1 MLDGLLL
8 EENGLPAAVICTKP
22 FAPTGRAMA
31 AARGVPDYD
40 FALSGHP
47 ISNKT
52 PAELRE
58 MAREVAEHVV
68 RLLLRPG
75 AV

>member
-8 EENGLPAAVICTKP
+8 EENGIPAAVICTKP
-22 FAPTGRAMA
+22 FAPTGQAMA
-31 AARGVPDYD
+31 AARGVPDYE

-52 PAELRE
+52 QAQLRE
-58 MAREVAEHVV
+58 MAGAIAEQVV
-68 RLLLRPG
+68 KLLLRPG
-75 AV
+75 P

>member
-1 MLDGLLL
+1 VLDGLLL

-22 FAPTGRAMA
+22 FINTGRAMA
-31 AARGVPDYD
+31 AARGVPDYE

-52 PAELRE
+52 QDQLRE
-58 MAREVAEHVV
+58 MAQQVAADVI
-68 RLLLRPG
+68 RLLLRTP
-75 AV
+75 

>member
-8 EENGLPAAVICTKP
+8 EENGIPAAVICTKP
-22 FAPTGRAMA
+22 FAPTGKAMA
-31 AARGVPDYD
+31 AARGVPDYE

-52 PAELRE
+52 QAQLRAMAGAIAEQ
-58 MAREVAEHVV
+58 VV
-68 RLLLRPG
+68 KLLLRPDP
-75 AV
+75 